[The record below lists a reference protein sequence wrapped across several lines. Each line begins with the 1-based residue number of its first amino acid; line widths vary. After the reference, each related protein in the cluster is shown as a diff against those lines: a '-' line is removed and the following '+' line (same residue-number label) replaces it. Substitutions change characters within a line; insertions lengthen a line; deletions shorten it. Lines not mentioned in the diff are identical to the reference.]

1 MDFGSILWLEESL
14 KIPINQQVIKD
25 LNLLNVYDKLVSN
38 EDILYH
44 LIQDRETLTYRQEI
58 MEDFMSIDGLTG
70 DLVDCLVEFEN
81 LKPLFIHEKQHYF
94 NIYRLIDLLIII
106 EKSVKVLDELNQTLY
121 YYKVSSHG
129 LKALKSNVESIINAD
144 SFKEMKQDLKA
155 IKYIFST
162 IRSATLS
169 VNMNVGMRPVFAQ
182 VTSLDDHRFRY
193 PKAFRKVSDV
203 LRMEP
208 MFLGQ
213 LLSSYA
219 PVFKVNKLNYDL
231 MEEIEFAL
239 REHQSQLKTFVTKY
253 EQIDVEPFIRL
264 LDEIRFYE
272 ASVGLFKKIEAGGL
286 PFTRPEFDF
295 ESKSFSMEVKG
306 FYNLNLAVF
315 NDEHEKSETII
326 KNDVAIN
333 DQRIGTLITG
343 ANRGGKTTFT
353 QGIGQVQLLGQMGL
367 YVPAISAKLSVS
379 NGILTHFPVSESE
392 TYDKGKFGKEC
403 QLFVEKFKEA
413 GRMTLFLMN
422 ESFTGTS
429 HMESL
434 NIAAEGCMA
443 LVHNRY
449 AFVFNTHLHE
459 LYQYL
464 RESLDEKDKSL
475 IYSLVTEMEEG
486 QSSYKLIEREP
497 YGQSFARKIAL
508 KYGVTLEQ
516 LREVSHE
523 TGN

>member
-1 MDFGSILWLEESL
+1 MDFGSILWLEDSL
-14 KIPINQQVIKD
+14 KIPISQQVIKD
-25 LNLLNVYDKLVSN
+25 LNLVNVYDKLLSN

-58 MEDFMSIDGLTG
+58 MEDFMSIDGLTE

-81 LKPLFIHEKQHYF
+81 LKPLFIHEKHQYF

-129 LKALKSNVESIINAD
+129 LRKLKSNVESIINAGN
-144 SFKEMKQDLKA
+144 FKEMKQDLKS

-182 VTSLDDHRFRY
+182 VTSLDEHRFRY

-239 REHQSQLKTFVTKY
+239 RDHQNQLKTFVTKY

-295 ESKSFSMEVKG
+295 ENESFSMDVEG

-315 NDEHEKSETII
+315 NDEHEK
-326 KNDVAIN
+326 V
-333 DQRIGTLITG
+333 
-343 ANRGGKTTFT
+343 
-353 QGIGQVQLLGQMGL
+353 
-367 YVPAISAKLSVS
+367 
-379 NGILTHFPVSESE
+379 
-392 TYDKGKFGKEC
+392 KG
-403 QLFVEKFKEA
+403 
-413 GRMTLFLMN
+413 
-422 ESFTGTS
+422 
-429 HMESL
+429 SL
-434 NIAAEGCMA
+434 KM
-443 LVHNRY
+443 
-449 AFVFNTHLHE
+449 
-459 LYQYL
+459 
-464 RESLDEKDKSL
+464 
-475 IYSLVTEMEEG
+475 M
-486 QSSYKLIEREP
+486 
-497 YGQSFARKIAL
+497 
-508 KYGVTLEQ
+508 
-516 LREVSHE
+516 
-523 TGN
+523 